1 MKTNQGWIKIHR
13 KFTKWEWLDKPEMV
27 SLFLYLLLMAN
38 HEKGTWRGQ
47 TIERGQFI
55 TGRHSLSQATGIS
68 EQSIRTC
75 LKRLKSTN
83 EITTKSTNKYSVIT
97 IVKYDDYQSDE
108 RKSTNKRTQEQPTTN
123 QQLTTNNN
131 KNKNK
136 KDIYIADK
144 SANDNKLQDLY
155 NNFGFP
161 KKSKTVNQ
169 WQDEASNAISYLKDS
184 KGKESSIF
192 KCYKDNQSKA
202 RIALSDCK
210 ELGKP
215 HTMYFFKIY
224 NEIKN

>member
-1 MKTNQGWIKIHR
+1 MTNQQGWVKLHR
-13 KFTKWEWLDKPEMV
+13 QMLDSSFHNKPSYV
-27 SLFLYLLLMAN
+27 SLWVTLLLMAN
-38 HEKGTWRGQ
+38 HKTTKFMWNGEETEVKSGQ
-47 TIERGQFI
+47 II
-55 TGRHSLSQATGIS
+55 TGRKALSEQTGIAES
-68 EQSIRTC
+68 TIEDILKV
-75 LKRLKSTN
+75 LKRQHQIQQQT
-83 EITTKSTNKYSVIT
+83 TTKYRLIT
-97 IVKYDDYQSDE
+97 ILNWDTYQSSD
-108 RKSTNKRTQEQPTTN
+108 STS
-123 QQLTTNNN
+123 NN
-131 KNKNK
+131 KATTKQQQTDTYKNDKNEK

-192 KCYKDNQSKA
+192 RCYKDNQSKA